1 MSTKLWT
8 KVTTLSFKTKAILIA
23 IAIGVT
29 PIVGI
34 GMLNYLQISN
44 SSQQQVSKREKER
57 AGLIADK
64 LNRFMF
70 ERTGDVAVLASLPV
84 FTDPKVIAITSAER
98 KGLLLDQF
106 MKSYQVYDSIAIFDL
121 KGNPIVQS
129 QGAKISNHF
138 DRPFFQEVLKTGKV
152 VTSEATISKT
162 TGKLGINFAA
172 PIRDIATGK
181 ITGVIRTR
189 SNVDK
194 LAAVLADFV
203 NKDENYHI
211 IDRQNSKVLA
221 SSKPQYINQAETPAM
236 QKSRTQNELT
246 LQQQSGANSRAELL
260 SAAPF
265 AKLDGMAEL
274 PWTAVATIDQA
285 AAYQELQGLL
295 WAILFEAIVAGGLT
309 VGLAIFF
316 ADRVSK
322 YIQKAIATITVS
334 ANEITDTVQ
343 AQEITVNQQANSAIS
358 TTDSINELE
367 SISDQTAQQADDS
380 ANGAQQA
387 LALAEEGTQA
397 VQKTISEMSDL
408 RDRVDEIAQQIVNLG
423 EQTGQITT
431 VSDLV
436 SDLAKQ
442 TNMLALKAAVE
453 AARAGESGKGF
464 GVVAGEIRKLADES
478 KKSAQKINNL
488 AADIQVAINRTVM
501 VTDRGTKTATTG
513 IQLAEN
519 TATTFVGVTD
529 AVNSMYLNSQ
539 QISSSTKRQATAIQ
553 QVLDAMNNISQ
564 GSQESAIGMHKV
576 KTSTFELNQI
586 ADELQ
591 AAVS

>member
-8 KVTTLSFKTKAILIA
+8 KVTTLSFKTKAIIVATILGITPVA
-23 IAIGVT
+23 TIGILEYFQV
-29 PIVGI
+29 
-34 GMLNYLQISN
+34 NRA
-44 SSQQQVSKREKER
+44 SQQQIAQREQER

-64 LNRFMF
+64 LNRFIF
-70 ERTGDVAVLASLPV
+70 ERTGDVAVLAALPV
-84 FTDPKVIAITSAER
+84 FTSRKLATVVSTAE
-98 KGLLLDQF
+98 KGQLLDRF
-106 MKSYQVYDSIAIFDL
+106 IKAYQAYDSIVVFDL
-121 KGNPIVQS
+121 KGNPLIQS
-129 QGAKISNHF
+129 KGSKVGNNF
-138 DRPFFQEVLKTGKV
+138 DQPFFQEVLKTGKV
-152 VTSEATISKT
+152 VTSESSISKVAD
-162 TGKLGINFAA
+162 KLYVNFAA
-172 PIRDIATGK
+172 PIRDTVTGQ
-181 ITGVIRTR
+181 IVGVMRTR
-189 SNVDK
+189 SSADK
-194 LAAVLADFV
+194 LGSVLKDFGT
-203 NKDENYHI
+203 KDENYYI
-211 IDRQNSKVLA
+211 IENKTKKILI
-221 SSKPQYINQAETPAM
+221 SSQPQYINQPETPAM
-236 QKSRTQNELT
+236 SQARITDKLV
-246 LQQQSGANSRAELL
+246 LKPQSGNDRSELL
-260 SAAPF
+260 NAAPF
-265 AKLDGMAEL
+265 EKLEGMPEL
-274 PWTAVATIDQA
+274 EWTAVSSIDEA
-285 AAYQELQGLL
+285 VAFSELQGLV
-295 WAILFEAIVAGGLT
+295 WTILIGSIATGGLT
-309 VGLAIFF
+309 VGLSIFF
-316 ADRVSK
+316 ADRVAK
-322 YIQKAIATITVS
+322 YIQKAISTITVS

-343 AQEITVNQQANSAIS
+343 FQEIAINQQANSAIS
-358 TTDSINELE
+358 TTDTINELE
-367 SISDQTAQQADDS
+367 AISDQTAQQADAS

-387 LALAEEGTQA
+387 LALAEAGTQA
-397 VQKTISEMSDL
+397 VRKTIGEMSDL

-488 AADIQVAINRTVM
+488 ATDIQVAINRTVM

-519 TATTFVGVTD
+519 TATTFVGVAD
-529 AVNSMYLNSQ
+529 AVNNVYLNSQ

-553 QVLDAMNNISQ
+553 QVLGAMNDISQ

>member
-1 MSTKLWT
+1 M
-8 KVTTLSFKTKAILIA
+8 
-23 IAIGVT
+23 
-29 PIVGI
+29 
-34 GMLNYLQISN
+34 
-44 SSQQQVSKREKER
+44 
-57 AGLIADK
+57 
-64 LNRFMF
+64 
-70 ERTGDVAVLASLPV
+70 
-84 FTDPKVIAITSAER
+84 
-98 KGLLLDQF
+98 
-106 MKSYQVYDSIAIFDL
+106 
-121 KGNPIVQS
+121 
-129 QGAKISNHF
+129 
-138 DRPFFQEVLKTGKV
+138 
-152 VTSEATISKT
+152 VTSEATVSKT

-172 PIRDIATGK
+172 PIKDIVTGK

-189 SNVDK
+189 SNVDR
-194 LAAVLADFV
+194 LAAVLADFA

-221 SSKPQYINQAETPAM
+221 SSQPQYVNQAETPAM
-236 QKSRTQNELT
+236 KKSRTETELT
-246 LQQQSGANSRAELL
+246 LQPQSKANNRAELL
-260 SAAPF
+260 AAATF

-274 PWTAVATIDQA
+274 PWTAVAVIDEA

-295 WAILFEAIVAGGLT
+295 WAILFEAIIAGGIT
-309 VGLAIFF
+309 VTLAVFF

-343 AQEITVNQQANSAIS
+343 SQEITVNQQANSAIS

-423 EQTGQITT
+423 EQTSQITT

-488 AADIQVAINRTVM
+488 ATDIQVAINRTVM

-513 IQLAEN
+513 IRLAED

-529 AVNSMYLNSQ
+529 AVNSVYLNSQ

-553 QVLDAMNNISQ
+553 SVLDAMNNISQ
-564 GSQESAIGMHKV
+564 GSQESAVGMHRV